1 VWETSQTELDI
12 RMPMPRRTY
21 TQARAD
27 YIIEVFEALRDNI
40 DDVTGMEITW
50 EPASL
55 ENASR
60 R

>member
-1 VWETSQTELDI
+1 
-12 RMPMPRRTY
+12 MPMPRRTY
-21 TQARAD
+21 TQAQAD
-27 YIIEVFEALRDNI
+27 YIIEVFETLRDNI